1 MGRLTIQYTVEEENL
16 EEEVIRLLKMAAA
29 KMGQLTYQHSE
40 LMSHKTLDEIDR
52 TRQQL
57 AAIDHHF
64 NDAAAIIKGYINYRS
79 NVGEVTPESMAKVD
93 QMLRGDHGF
102 TSETQDL

>member
-1 MGRLTIQYTVEEENL
+1 MGRLTIQYTVEESDL
-16 EEEVIRLLKMAAA
+16 EEEVIRLLKMAAT

-40 LMSHKTLDEIDR
+40 LMSHKTLDEIDN

-102 TSETQDL
+102 TGETQDL

>member
-1 MGRLTIQYTVEEENL
+1 
-16 EEEVIRLLKMAAA
+16 
-29 KMGQLTYQHSE
+29 
-40 LMSHKTLDEIDR
+40 MSHKTLDEIDR

-79 NVGEVTPESMAKVD
+79 NVGEVTPSMAKAD
-93 QMLRGDHGF
+93 QMLRGDRGF